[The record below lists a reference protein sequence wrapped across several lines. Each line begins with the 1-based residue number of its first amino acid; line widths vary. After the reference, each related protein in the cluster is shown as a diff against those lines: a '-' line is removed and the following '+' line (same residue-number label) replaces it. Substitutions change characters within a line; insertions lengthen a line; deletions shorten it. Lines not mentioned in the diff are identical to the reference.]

1 MPVVNTLSIICYSF
15 LLYLSRQQVSVK
27 YRKYLRLE
35 IPKDITIDAMANVVI
50 MRIKLS
56 SMWDV

>member
-35 IPKDITIDAMANVVI
+35 IPKDITIDAIANVVI